1 MAAKLHQIAGSVA
14 QVSDAS
20 VLKPLTEN
28 AAVLATARLPD
39 ADVGASMKCQEP
51 QNESK
56 AQWEVDTWPPDSK
69 IGNKLSAGTA
79 RERTSEVTCDVGVT
93 SDSTSSEGLQLKTSL
108 ADGDG
113 VSQLHL
119 ERTSQEGSSTAAG
132 MPATREDASLVKPLA
147 HAAVTV
153 AASNGSLPVSILGT
167 IGVRSGIAQAT
178 MDSERLTGGPIEP
191 GRVAHSSIAHSAK
204 DSDTSFE
211 HMLAHASLALQGT
224 ATLEGCRQGEPKDAV
239 TVTACDAQV
248 GAIDNPSLATLLASV
263 STVVDGLD
271 VSGKGRCGSDGV
283 VKQVENKGEGLVERA
298 LGAGDSEPMEL
309 NGESRSPDDSCP
321 AALLQGVDGEEG
333 EEAREAP
340 STRGVKPAFLCLDQN
355 QVMAPAAVSS
365 GDLANVQGPHT
376 ELTGTSKQG
385 SKSLGALLAAISS
398 AVENMDMGGRAAEDS
413 MASPQGML
421 NQLQLLHDSLG
432 ASLSHLHARQTSQGV
447 CKSGCSTA
455 ANKDFAMPDELL
467 SEPESDAEPELPDL
481 TLLGTLVAQSL
492 AQKTLPQS
500 RHSGLPPKPPLKPR
514 VPPPCPPPPNPIL
527 LMSGGAALGP
537 RPPPTFPPVPLTAP
551 PLLQVI
557 PQPRPPP
564 MPPPDIPAPATGP
577 CKSQL
582 PPCAAQNNAESA
594 SRGHNAPQASSKLDS
609 ARAAGDTAVIK
620 ADPKNCFKR
629 TKVVTATREAT
640 STSSGSDVAVGK
652 GHEEA
657 MGQDVSESPRPGR
670 ALTRTGEGA
679 EPEEQAKT
687 AKAIDRGSKVQPGT
701 HIVPVGCV
709 ALPKAGE
716 KAEKVCPMGSPRT
729 LASASAQKM
738 LKKKQSAGPVAD
750 GKHVKA
756 IFREAHPQI
765 RSAVGTKVKA
775 NGELPRKSQASVH
788 VGHKLKADMKDK
800 RTSKGLELTGMVS
813 RTAADGLSVH
823 APAGT
828 EKHQMAVQTSHHN
841 TGSNSS
847 TCGGMLSTS
856 PRKFVTPPAKEHPS
870 GGAGVEAKM
879 RTASH
884 VTREIGACNVA
895 RKKSRVGVPLSSKPS
910 RVTVKDAQA
919 SAVQPSTDVTS
930 KMPAIR
936 AGRAASKHQQQAV
949 IGELRRDETK
959 ASAEQSGKGFG
970 VQPAR
975 RNDASLKGGATG
987 KAARRIYRPRAIQSS
1002 AELLIPKESKAGK
1015 TATSLG
1021 QMGEAAVRDALS
1033 GRSHAETPGRCMAPR
1048 LPEGSTAYRG
1058 SSPRVARPETL
1069 RKDFAS
1075 QHALPAR
1082 NTTED
1087 QAKRGPRPAALRL
1100 SARGR
1105 KLMGMAAQVES
1116 PTTWQRRQA
1125 MESES
1130 LARKAAA
1137 QALHLLQLARRYG
1150 WDGEVPSDLLAAA
1163 KAPNRQPA
1171 WRGLGVNKVCWTGE
1185 PPPPASVLGVSTF
1198 TCDRVFAR
1206 KGDKVIGRNGSP
1218 ATRSEDSG
1226 ARCQEVALKLEL
1238 EKRRKVPPHF
1248 AAEPSSSPAA
1258 ARRGVAGKKLLHQ
1271 KGKAGARDVDQQQS
1285 ILEMMSCKE
1294 GVPAPNPLQLKRK
1307 LLESKRL
1314 VEPSPKLKRICTDSQ
1329 ASKGLSVSFSMH
1341 KPELEQPQAVKG
1353 HRATDASPR
1362 GALQRDDCA
1371 AMPVERMQ
1379 GQVREH
1385 VQDSVYSGRG
1395 PVGLQTSPAESPT
1408 NERVTWCDD
1417 LTESKQPHCTA
1428 IRARADSLSPRGN
1441 ATAESD
1447 DEVSI
1452 TLTRRASACGG
1463 GAEVASPTC
1472 PQPVTHALRTSIGLH
1487 DATSAGTPAV
1497 LLSNTAKQCK
1507 VVGNKR
1513 CRKAAAAAA
1522 AAAAPDD
1529 ARLCHEIKKRLAE
1542 LLPRANLELVTAAT
1556 VRMHLERSLKQDLRP
1571 QKKFISKQINLFLSG
1586 DFAAACPQHTSP
1598 AAQSVQP
1605 PVATIASRGR
1615 LAQPSNCS
1623 KLGARNVTELGAC
1636 PNSTSSGSEEIVPS
1650 MPLQDGAAQDQ
1661 AAGAES
1667 SADPGSK
1674 GAQPRKIV
1682 GAGMHG
1688 AMSAGGGKVA
1698 RSGSLF
1704 LPSRRAQVR
1713 RSLGH
1718 AAHAVP
1724 RGGKSSVH
1732 EWPAMRTPTLEAAA
1746 INKVDA
1752 PHYKKGV
1759 SLELLSGK

>member
-14 QVSDAS
+14 QGSDAS

-69 IGNKLSAGTA
+69 LGNKLSAGIA
-79 RERTSEVTCDVGVT
+79 RERTNEVTCDVGVT

-132 MPATREDASLVKPLA
+132 MPATRQDASLTKPLTQ
-147 HAAVTV
+147 AAVTV

-167 IGVRSGIAQAT
+167 IGARSGIAQAT

-204 DSDTSFE
+204 DHDASFE

-224 ATLEGCRQGEPKDAV
+224 ATLEGCRQGEHKDAV

-271 VSGKGRCGSDGV
+271 ASGKGRCGSDGV
-283 VKQVENKGEGLVERA
+283 VKQVEIKGEGLVERA

-309 NGESRSPDDSCP
+309 DGESKGPDDSCP
-321 AALLQGVDGEEG
+321 AALLQGVDGREG
-333 EEAREAP
+333 EEPGEAP

-376 ELTGTSKQG
+376 ELTGSSKQG

-398 AVENMDMGGRAAEDS
+398 AVENMDMGGRAAEES

-432 ASLSHLHARQTSQGV
+432 TSLSHLHARQTSQGG

-455 ANKDFAMPDELL
+455 ANKDFATPDELL
-467 SEPESDAEPELPDL
+467 SEPESDAEPEPPDL

-492 AQKTLPQS
+492 AQETLAQS

-551 PLLQVI
+551 ALLQVI

-594 SRGHNAPQASSKLDS
+594 SRGHNAPQSSSKLDS
-609 ARAAGDTAVIK
+609 ARAAGDTLHGEATAVIK

-629 TKVVTATREAT
+629 TKVVTATREAA

-657 MGQDVSESPRPGR
+657 MGQDVSESPCRGR
-670 ALTRTGEGA
+670 APTRTGEGA

-687 AKAIDRGSKVQPGT
+687 AKAIDRGSKVQPAT

-709 ALPKAGE
+709 ALPKAWG
-716 KAEKVCPMGSPRT
+716 KAEKVCPTGSPRT

-756 IFREAHPQI
+756 IFREAHPQMK
-765 RSAVGTKVKA
+765 SVVGTKFKA
-775 NGELPRKSQASVH
+775 NGELPRKAQASVH
-788 VGHKLKADMKDK
+788 VGQKLKADMKDK

-847 TCGGMLSTS
+847 TCSGMLPTS
-856 PRKFVTPPAKEHPS
+856 PRKFVAPPAKEHPS

-884 VTREIGACNVA
+884 VTREAGACNVA
-895 RKKSRVGVPLSSKPS
+895 RKNSRVGVPLSSKPS

-919 SAVQPSTDVTS
+919 SAVQPSKDVT

-936 AGRAASKHQQQAV
+936 AGKAASKHQQQAV
-949 IGELRRDETK
+949 IGELRRDDSN
-959 ASAEQSGKGFG
+959 ASAGQSGKGFG

-975 RNDASLKGGATG
+975 RNDASPRGGATG
-987 KAARRIYRPRAIQSS
+987 KVASRPRAIKSS

-1021 QMGEAAVRDALS
+1021 QKGEAALRDTLS
-1033 GRSHAETPGRCMAPR
+1033 GRSHAETPGRR
-1048 LPEGSTAYRG
+1048 KVRRQPEGSTAYRG
-1058 SSPRVARPETL
+1058 SSPRVTRPETL

-1087 QAKRGPRPAALRL
+1087 EAKRGPRPAALRL

-1125 MESES
+1125 MESEF
-1130 LARKAAA
+1130 LARRAAA

-1150 WDGEVPSDLLAAA
+1150 WGGVVPSDLLAAA

-1171 WRGLGVNKVCWTGE
+1171 WRGLGVNEVCWTGV

-1198 TCDRVFAR
+1198 TCDWAFAG
-1206 KGDKVIGRNGSP
+1206 KGENVIGPNGSP

-1238 EKRRKVPPHF
+1238 ERRQKVPPHF

-1258 ARRGVAGKKLLHQ
+1258 ARRCFAGKKLLHQ

-1294 GVPAPNPLQLKRK
+1294 GVRAPNPPQLKRK
-1307 LLESKRL
+1307 VLESKRL
-1314 VEPSPKLKRICTDSQ
+1314 VEPSPKLKRIRTDSQ

-1341 KPELEQPQAVKG
+1341 KPELEEPQAGKG
-1353 HRATDASPR
+1353 ERATDESPR

-1371 AMPVERMQ
+1371 TMPVERMQ

-1385 VQDSVYSGRG
+1385 VQDSVSSGRG
-1395 PVGLQTSPAESPT
+1395 PVGMQASPAESPT
-1408 NERVTWCDD
+1408 NERVAWCDD

-1441 ATAESD
+1441 AIAESD

-1487 DATSAGTPAV
+1487 DATSAGTPADCAM

-1507 VVGNKR
+1507 IVGNKG
-1513 CRKAAAAAA
+1513 CRKAAAP
-1522 AAAAPDD
+1522 PDD
-1529 ARLCHEIKKRLAE
+1529 ARLCHEIKKRLAV

-1556 VRMHLERSLKQDLRP
+1556 VRKHLERSLKQDLRP
-1571 QKKFISKQINLFLSG
+1571 QKKFISQQINLFLSG
-1586 DFAAACPQHTSP
+1586 DFAAACPQHASP
-1598 AAQSVQP
+1598 AVQNVQP
-1605 PVATIASRGR
+1605 PVATIASCGR

-1623 KLGARNVTELGAC
+1623 KLGVKNTTELGAC
-1636 PNSTSSGSEEIVPS
+1636 ANSTSSGSEEIVPS
-1650 MPLQDGAAQDQ
+1650 MPLQDVAAQDQ

-1752 PHYKKGV
+1752 PH
-1759 SLELLSGK
+1759 